1 VSTPQPVPDAAEPQ
15 SLPAPNAADQQRL
28 PDVTLA
34 EAIARAE
41 AAGERPVVVVGSGP
55 TGLIAANLLGCAGVR
70 TIVVER
76 NPTTSDQPKAI
87 SLDDETLRS
96 LQRAGVAQV
105 VYPIILPGTGT
116 RYFGADG
123 RPLAYARSP
132 IPGRL
137 GHPAKSPFQQ
147 PDLEQV
153 LCATLAH
160 FESVSIHF
168 QTALVDLAQHG
179 EGVTVTV
186 EEEDGGRRTIE
197 AAYVLGCD
205 GGRSTV
211 RKLLGVGM
219 TGGSHAEPWL
229 VMDTIH
235 DPHDQRYGMHFADPR
250 RPHVIISGRDGHCRY
265 EFLMHPGEYGAGD
278 QVPFAFMQ
286 RLVAP
291 YRTLAPGDV
300 VRYTV
305 YTFHALVADRWRVGR
320 VFLLGD
326 AAHMMPPFAG
336 QGMNSGAR
344 DADNL
349 TWKLVEVMQGRA
361 GPRLLRTYEVERRP
375 HAEAMVRLSRRLG
388 TVVMTTSRSRALLR
402 DFVVRMMSKVKPGRE
417 YFERMRFR
425 PRPHYRQGF
434 VGPQA
439 RKRQPPIVG
448 QMLPQPYVFTSA
460 EQCVPLDDVLGTGYA
475 LVGLDT
481 DAATLD
487 RLTDPWWDQIGAKRL
502 AIALDDRAPHL
513 QQHPIVADVGGTLRR
528 EYGAWAGQ
536 VLLVRP
542 DRYVAAVFPPA
553 QERLVAAAL
562 RRLAGTPRPPT
573 SAAPVET
580 PSGEGAAVAVSGG
593 AAT

>member
-1 VSTPQPVPDAAEPQ
+1 MPPASAAVGDQRALDEEAPEP
-15 SLPAPNAADQQRL
+15 
-28 PDVTLA
+28 
-34 EAIARAE
+34 RAE
-41 AAGERPVVVVGSGP
+41 WPDCAGERPVIVVGSGP
-55 TGLIAANLLGCAGVR
+55 TGLIAANLLGHAGVR
-70 TIVVER
+70 TVVVER

-87 SLDDETLRS
+87 SLDDETLRT

-105 VYPIILPGTGT
+105 LYPIILPGTGT

-123 RPLAYARSP
+123 RLLAYARSP

-160 FESVSIHF
+160 FPCVSIHF
-168 QTALVDLAQHG
+168 ETALVDLRQHAD
-179 EGVTVTV
+179 GVTVTV
-186 EEEDGGRRTIE
+186 EDAAGARRTAE

-211 RKLLGVGM
+211 RRLLGVAM
-219 TGGSHAEPWL
+219 TGRSHDEPWL

-235 DPHDQRYGMHFADPR
+235 DPHDRRYGMHFADPR

-278 QVPFAFMQ
+278 AVPFEFMQ
-286 RLVAP
+286 RLVRP

-300 VRYTV
+300 IRYTV
-305 YTFHALVADRWRVGR
+305 YTFHALVASRWRVGR

-349 TWKLVEVMQGRA
+349 AWKLAEVMQGRA
-361 GPRLLRTYEVERRP
+361 GPELLDTYEAERRP
-375 HAEAMVRLSRRLG
+375 HAEAMVRLSQRLG
-388 TVVMTTSRSRALLR
+388 AVVMTTSRRRALVR
-402 DFVVRMMSKVKPGRE
+402 DFVVRTMSRVKAGRE

-425 PRPHYRQGF
+425 PRPHYHTGF
-434 VGPQA
+434 VWPRA
-439 RKRQPPIVG
+439 RKRQPPLVG
-448 QMLPQPYVFTSA
+448 QMLPQPLVFTSA
-460 EQCVPLDDVLGTGYA
+460 EERVPLDDVLGDGYA
-475 LVGLDT
+475 LVGVDT

-487 RLTDPWWDQIGAKRL
+487 RLADPFWDQIAARRL
-502 AIALDDRAPHL
+502 AIALDDRAPHPAR
-513 QQHPIVADVGGTLRR
+513 HPIVTDVGGPLPQ
-528 EYGAWAGQ
+528 ELGAYAGQ
-536 VLLVRP
+536 VILVRP
-542 DRYVAAVFPPA
+542 DRYVAAIFPPH
-553 QERLVAAAL
+553 QERHVAAAL
-562 RRLAGTPRPPT
+562 CRLAGVPHAAASPGAVAHPTGDGT
-573 SAAPVET
+573 SAQEV
-580 PSGEGAAVAVSGG
+580 VR
-593 AAT
+593 

>member
-1 VSTPQPVPDAAEPQ
+1 MSTTPAADTGGQRAPAATAPEPQ
-15 SLPAPNAADQQRL
+15 SEWP
-28 PDVTLA
+28 
-34 EAIARAE
+34 EC
-41 AAGERPVVVVGSGP
+41 AGERPVVVVGSGP
-55 TGLIAANLLGCAGVR
+55 TGLIAANLLGHAGVR

-87 SLDDETLRS
+87 SLDDETLRT

-105 VYPIILPGTGT
+105 LYPIILPGTGT

-123 RPLAYARSP
+123 RLLAYARSP

-160 FESVSIHF
+160 FPCVSIHF
-168 QTALVDLAQHG
+168 ETALVDLRQHAD
-179 EGVTVTV
+179 GVTVTV
-186 EEEDGGRRTIE
+186 EEATGARRTVE

-211 RKLLGVGM
+211 RRLLGVEM
-219 TGGSHAEPWL
+219 IGSSHKEPWL

-250 RPHVIISGRDGHCRY
+250 RPHVIIPGRDGHCRY

-278 QVPFAFMQ
+278 VVPFAFMQ

-291 YRTLAPGDV
+291 YRALAPGDV
-300 VRYTV
+300 IRYTV
-305 YTFHALVADRWRVGR
+305 YTFHALVAQRWQVGR

-349 TWKLVEVMQGRA
+349 AWKIVEVMRGGV
-361 GPRLLRTYEVERRP
+361 GPELLSTYEAERRP
-375 HAEAMVRLSRRLG
+375 HAEAMVKLSQRLG
-388 TVVMTTSRSRALLR
+388 AIVMTTSRPRALAR
-402 DFVVRMMSKVKPGRE
+402 DFVVRTLAKTKAGRE

-425 PRPHYRQGF
+425 PRPHYHTGF
-434 VGPQA
+434 VWPRA
-439 RKRQPPIVG
+439 RKRQPPLVG
-448 QMLPQPYVFTSA
+448 QMLPQPLVFTSA
-460 EQCVPLDDVLGTGYA
+460 EERVPLDEVLGPGFA
-475 LVGLDT
+475 LVGVDT

-487 RLTDPWWDQIGAKRL
+487 RLTDPFWEQVGARRL
-502 AIALDDRAPHL
+502 AIALDDRAPHPARY
-513 QQHPIVADVGGTLRR
+513 PIVTDVGGPLPQ
-528 EYGAWAGQ
+528 ELGAYAGQ

-542 DRYVAAVFPPA
+542 DRYVAAVFRPE
-553 QERLVAAAL
+553 QERQVAAAL
-562 RRLAGTPRPPT
+562 RRIAGAPRADASPTPAGSGT
-573 SAAPVET
+573 AMSA
-580 PSGEGAAVAVSGG
+580 
-593 AAT
+593 